1 VSFLDRPRR
10 VPRTGSGVS
19 NNSLR
24 RVKRSRL
31 LLAAQP
37 PDGGVAHHLV
47 TLVRGLPADRFD
59 VDVACPR
66 GSLAWESLEGTGV
79 GLHPIESHREPRP
92 GDARSWATL
101 LRLAGEADVIHVHS
115 AKAGFLG
122 RLAAATRGRRR
133 TCLFTPHGWSWWAA
147 DGVEAR
153 LYLGLER
160 MAAHWCRTIVALS
173 ADERDAG
180 LEAGVGDPEQYRVI
194 PNGVPLE
201 RFALPRRPVRG
212 RIVMVGRL
220 APPKRPDLAIRA
232 LAGVRERVPEAEL
245 QVVGDGPLC
254 EEAEALAAD
263 LGLAGAVH
271 FLGNREDVPELLA
284 EAECALL
291 ASDYEGSP
299 LAVVEAMAASVA
311 VVATEV
317 GGVGELVR
325 PGATGGVAPKGDAD
339 ALAEALVEVLADPG
353 HTAALGAEGRRVA
366 ELELSLDRMV
376 ESLVALYD
384 EVAL

>member
-1 VSFLDRPRR
+1 VARI
-10 VPRTGSGVS
+10 
-19 NNSLR
+19 
-24 RVKRSRL
+24 RL

-37 PDGGVAHHLV
+37 HDGGVARHLV
-47 TLVRGLPADRFD
+47 TLVRALPAERFA

-66 GSLAWESLEGTGV
+66 RSLTWTLLQGSGV
-79 GLHPIESHREPRP
+79 ALHPIESHREPRP
-92 GDARSWATL
+92 GDVRSWSTL
-101 LRLAGEADVIHVHS
+101 VRLAGRADVIHVHS

-133 TCLFTPHGWSWWAA
+133 DCVFTPHGWSWWAA
-147 DGVEAR
+147 EGLEAR
-153 LYLGLER
+153 LYLNLER
-160 MAAHWCRTIVALS
+160 LAAHWCRTIVALS

-180 LEAGVGDPEQYRVI
+180 LAARVGDPGQYRVI

-212 RIVMVGRL
+212 RILMVGRL

-232 LAGVRERVPEAEL
+232 LASVREQIPDAEL
-245 QVVGDGPLC
+245 QIVGDGSLRT
-254 EEAEALAAD
+254 EAGSLAAE
-263 LGLAGAVH
+263 LGLGGAVQ
-271 FLGNREDVPELLA
+271 FLGTREDVPKLLA

-325 PGATGGVAPKGDAD
+325 PGVTGAIAPKGDAEALARALLD
-339 ALAEALVEVLADPG
+339 ALGDPERA
-353 HTAALGAEGRRVA
+353 AALGAEGRRLA
-366 ELELSLDRMV
+366 QEELSLDCMV
-376 ESLVALYD
+376 GRLVGLY
-384 EVAL
+384 EELAG

>member
-1 VSFLDRPRR
+1 MARI
-10 VPRTGSGVS
+10 
-19 NNSLR
+19 
-24 RVKRSRL
+24 RL

-37 PDGGVAHHLV
+37 HDGGVARHLV
-47 TLVRGLPADRFD
+47 TLVRALPAERFA

-66 GSLAWESLEGTGV
+66 GSLTWTLLDGSGV
-79 GLHPIESHREPRP
+79 ALHPIESHREPRP
-92 GDARSWATL
+92 GDVRSWATL
-101 LRLAGEADVIHVHS
+101 VRLAGRADVIHVHS

-133 TCLFTPHGWSWWAA
+133 DCVFTPHGWSWWAA
-147 DGVEAR
+147 EGMEAR
-153 LYLGLER
+153 LYLNLER
-160 MAAHWCRTIVALS
+160 LAAHWCRTIVALS

-180 LEAGVGDPEQYRVI
+180 LAARVGDPGQYRVI

-212 RIVMVGRL
+212 RILMVGRL

-232 LAGVRERVPEAEL
+232 LASVREQIPDAEL
-245 QVVGDGPLC
+245 HVVGDGSLRT
-254 EEAEALAAD
+254 EARALAAE
-263 LGLAGAVH
+263 LGLGGAVA
-271 FLGNREDVPELLA
+271 FLGTREDVPELLA

-325 PGATGGVAPKGDAD
+325 PGVTGAIAPKGDAEALARALLD
-339 ALAEALVEVLADPG
+339 ALGDPEQA
-353 HTAALGAEGRRVA
+353 AALGAEGRRLA
-366 ELELSLDRMV
+366 QEELSLDRMV
-376 ESLVALYD
+376 GRLVGLY
-384 EVAL
+384 EELAG

>member
-1 VSFLDRPRR
+1 VARI
-10 VPRTGSGVS
+10 
-19 NNSLR
+19 
-24 RVKRSRL
+24 RL

-37 PDGGVAHHLV
+37 HDGGVARHLV
-47 TLVRGLPADRFD
+47 TLVQALPAERFA

-66 GSLAWESLEGTGV
+66 GSLTWTLLEGSGV
-79 GLHPIESHREPRP
+79 ALHPIESHREPRP
-92 GDARSWATL
+92 GDVRSWATL
-101 LRLAGEADVIHVHS
+101 VRLAGRADVIHVHS

-133 TCLFTPHGWSWWAA
+133 DCVFTPHGWSWWAA
-147 DGVEAR
+147 EGVEAR
-153 LYLGLER
+153 LYLNLER
-160 MAAHWCRTIVALS
+160 LAARWCRTIVALS

-180 LEAGVGDPEQYRVI
+180 LAARVGDPGQYRVI

-212 RIVMVGRL
+212 RILMVGRL

-232 LAGVRERVPEAEL
+232 LASVREQIPDAEL
-245 QVVGDGPLC
+245 HIVGDGSLRT
-254 EEAEALAAD
+254 EAEALAAE
-263 LGLAGAVH
+263 LGLGGAVQ
-271 FLGNREDVPELLA
+271 FLGTREDVPELLA

-325 PGATGGVAPKGDAD
+325 PGATGAIAPKGDAEALARALLD
-339 ALAEALVEVLADPG
+339 ALGDPERA
-353 HTAALGAEGRRVA
+353 AALGAEGRRLVQ
-366 ELELSLDRMV
+366 EELSLDRMV
-376 ESLVALYD
+376 GSLVGLY
-384 EVAL
+384 EETAR

>member
-1 VSFLDRPRR
+1 MARI
-10 VPRTGSGVS
+10 
-19 NNSLR
+19 
-24 RVKRSRL
+24 RL

-37 PDGGVAHHLV
+37 HDGGVARHLV
-47 TLVRGLPADRFD
+47 TLVRALPAERFA

-66 GSLAWESLEGTGV
+66 GSLTWTLLEGSGV
-79 GLHPIESHREPRP
+79 ALHPIESHREPRP
-92 GDARSWATL
+92 GDVRSWATL
-101 LRLAGEADVIHVHS
+101 VRLAGRADVIHVHS
-115 AKAGFLG
+115 AKAGFIG
-122 RLAAATRGRRR
+122 RLAAAARGRRR
-133 TCLFTPHGWSWWAA
+133 VCVFTPHGWSWWAA
-147 DGVEAR
+147 EGVEAR
-153 LYLGLER
+153 IYLNLER

-180 LEAGVGDPEQYRVI
+180 LVARVGDPGQYRVI

-212 RIVMVGRL
+212 RILMVGRL

-232 LAGVRERVPEAEL
+232 LASVREQIPDAEL
-245 QVVGDGPLC
+245 HIVGDGSLRT
-254 EEAEALAAD
+254 EAGALAAE
-263 LGLAGAVH
+263 LGLGGAVQ
-271 FLGNREDVPELLA
+271 FLGTREDVPELLA

-325 PGATGGVAPKGDAD
+325 PGATGAIAPKGDAD
-339 ALAEALVEVLADPG
+339 ALARALLDALGDPERA
-353 HTAALGAEGRRVA
+353 AALGAEGRRLA
-366 ELELSLDRMV
+366 QEELSLDRMV
-376 ESLVALYD
+376 GRLVGLY
-384 EVAL
+384 EELAA

>member
-1 VSFLDRPRR
+1 MARI
-10 VPRTGSGVS
+10 
-19 NNSLR
+19 
-24 RVKRSRL
+24 RL

-37 PDGGVAHHLV
+37 HDGGVARHLV
-47 TLVRGLPADRFD
+47 TLVRALPAERFA

-66 GSLAWESLEGTGV
+66 GSLTWTLLEGSGV
-79 GLHPIESHREPRP
+79 ALHPIESHREPRP
-92 GDARSWATL
+92 GDVRSWATL
-101 LRLAGEADVIHVHS
+101 VRLAGRADVIHVHS

-133 TCLFTPHGWSWWAA
+133 DCVFTPHGWSWWAA
-147 DGVEAR
+147 EGMEAR
-153 LYLGLER
+153 LYLNLER
-160 MAAHWCRTIVALS
+160 LAAHWCRTIVALS

-180 LEAGVGDPEQYRVI
+180 LAARVGDPGQYRVI

-201 RFALPRRPVRG
+201 RFALPRRTVRG
-212 RIVMVGRL
+212 RILMVGRL

-232 LAGVRERVPEAEL
+232 LASVREQIPDAEL
-245 QVVGDGPLC
+245 HVVGDGSLRT
-254 EEAEALAAD
+254 EAGALAAE
-263 LGLAGAVH
+263 LGLGGAVQ
-271 FLGNREDVPELLA
+271 FLGTREDVPELLA

-325 PGATGGVAPKGDAD
+325 PGVTGAIAPKGDAEALARALLD
-339 ALAEALVEVLADPG
+339 ALGDPEQA
-353 HTAALGAEGRRVA
+353 AALGAEGRRLA
-366 ELELSLDRMV
+366 QEELSLDRMV
-376 ESLVALYD
+376 GRLVGLY
-384 EVAL
+384 EELAG

>member
-1 VSFLDRPRR
+1 VARI
-10 VPRTGSGVS
+10 
-19 NNSLR
+19 
-24 RVKRSRL
+24 RL

-37 PDGGVAHHLV
+37 YDGGVARHLV
-47 TLVRGLPADRFD
+47 SLVRALPAERFA

-66 GSLAWESLEGTGV
+66 GSLTWTLLEGSGV
-79 GLHPIESHREPRP
+79 ALHPIESHREPRP

-101 LRLAGEADVIHVHS
+101 VRLAGRADVIHVHS

-133 TCLFTPHGWSWWAA
+133 DCVFTPHGWSWWAA
-147 DGVEAR
+147 EGVEAR
-153 LYLGLER
+153 LYLNLER
-160 MAAHWCRTIVALS
+160 LAAHWCRTIVALS

-180 LEAGVGDPEQYRVI
+180 LAARVGDPGQYRVI

-212 RIVMVGRL
+212 RILMVGRL

-232 LAGVRERVPEAEL
+232 LASVREQVPDAEL
-245 QVVGDGPLC
+245 HIVGDGPLRT
-254 EEAEALAAD
+254 EAEALAAG
-263 LGLAGAVH
+263 LGIAGAVR
-271 FLGNREDVPELLA
+271 FLGTREDVPELLA

-311 VVATEV
+311 VVATKV

-325 PGATGGVAPKGDAD
+325 PGATGAIAPKGDAE
-339 ALAEALVEVLADPG
+339 ALARALLEVLGDPEQA
-353 HTAALGAEGRRVA
+353 AALGAEGRRFA
-366 ELELSLDRMV
+366 QEELSLDRMV
-376 ESLVALYD
+376 GSLVGLY
-384 EVAL
+384 EETAR

>member
-1 VSFLDRPRR
+1 MTPI
-10 VPRTGSGVS
+10 
-19 NNSLR
+19 
-24 RVKRSRL
+24 RL

-37 PDGGVAHHLV
+37 HDGGVARHLV
-47 TLVRGLPADRFD
+47 TLVRALPAERFA

-66 GSLAWESLEGTGV
+66 GSLTWTLLEGGGV
-79 GLHPIESHREPRP
+79 ALHPIESHREPRP
-92 GDARSWATL
+92 GDVRSWATL
-101 LRLAGEADVIHVHS
+101 VRLAGRADVIHVHS

-133 TCLFTPHGWSWWAA
+133 DCVFTPHGWSWWAA
-147 DGVEAR
+147 KGMEAR
-153 LYLGLER
+153 LYLNLER
-160 MAAHWCRTIVALS
+160 LAAHWCRTIVALS

-180 LEAGVGDPEQYRVI
+180 LAARVGDPGQYRVI

-212 RIVMVGRL
+212 RILMVGRL

-232 LAGVRERVPEAEL
+232 LASVREQIPDAEL
-245 QVVGDGPLC
+245 HIVGDGSLRT
-254 EEAEALAAD
+254 EAEALAAE
-263 LGLAGAVH
+263 LGLGGAVQ
-271 FLGNREDVPELLA
+271 FLSTREDVPQLLA

-325 PGATGGVAPKGDAD
+325 PGATGAIAPKGDAEALARALLD
-339 ALAEALVEVLADPG
+339 ALGDPERA
-353 HTAALGAEGRRVA
+353 AALGAEGRRLA
-366 ELELSLDRMV
+366 QEELSLDRMV
-376 ESLVALYD
+376 GSLVGLY
-384 EVAL
+384 EETAR